1 MNFVDIELP
10 YDEAENYFQTSNK
23 EKLKD
28 FFYKGPVFEKLK
40 EETTYFLIGEK
51 GSGKTAYSAYFCN
64 NIVASITSKRYCIT
78 VDDYNKLIQMKKDKK
93 LDYSHF
99 ITLWKAT

>member
-64 NIVASITSKRYCIT
+64 NIAPIVSDSPISISVTRS
-78 VDDYNKLIQMKKDKK
+78 N
-93 LDYSHF
+93 
-99 ITLWKAT
+99 ATRIINTAFTI